1 MLPARYHLSQF
12 TQLYGL
18 NLAPRWL
25 LFAGLM
31 GFMVFRILQNPTDI
45 HHWGRV
51 FWLMCVITTVVGVVF
66 GS

>member
-31 GFMVFRILQNPTDI
+31 GFMVFRILQNPTHI
-45 HHWGRV
+45 HHWGA
-51 FWLMCVITTVVGVVF
+51 CSG
-66 GS
+66 